1 MNTTT
6 VRVSTEVRDRVA
18 ALART
23 HGRQMQQ
30 ILEDAVTAYERE
42 WFFTRLSAGYAALA
56 DDERAWAD
64 VQSERAAEAHALA
77 DGLSDD
83 APSVAG

>member
-1 MNTTT
+1 MSTT
-6 VRVSTEVRDRVA
+6 VRVSAATRDRVA
-18 ALART
+18 ALAREN
-23 HGRQMQQ
+23 GRQMQQ

-42 WFFTRLSAGYAALA
+42 RFFNRLSAGYAALA
-56 DDERAWAD
+56 DDERARAD
-64 VQSERAAEAHALA
+64 VQSERAAETHALA